1 MTEQPHSGAG
11 SAAEPADLA
20 PVISLFGH
28 RERTADD
35 VASAQETPS
44 WHPAWVADPLERAE
58 DDDEAV
64 EAAERALI
72 KRLRAR
78 QLSCREARG
87 FLAEQEIAG
96 DAIDRIMDVC
106 VARGYLDDMRL
117 AEQILHVGLDRKKQG
132 RRAISQAMT
141 ARGLPRDVVDEA
153 MAVLDEDDELE
164 RAHEF
169 ARTKARSLQNVER
182 DVALRRLM
190 GQLARRGFS
199 GAVVGTAA
207 RVALDELASP
217 QKVRFLE
224 S

>member
-11 SAAEPADLA
+11 SAAESADLA
-20 PVISLFGH
+20 PLIPLFGH

-35 VASAQETPS
+35 VAVAQETPS
-44 WHPAWVADPLERAE
+44 WHPAWVVDPLERAE
-58 DDDEAV
+58 DEAV
-64 EAAERALI
+64 ETAERALI
-72 KRLRAR
+72 KRLRTR

-87 FLAEQEIAG
+87 FLSEQEIAE

-153 MAVLDEDDELE
+153 MTVLDEDDELE
-164 RAHEF
+164 RAQEF

-182 DVALRRLM
+182 DAALRRLM

-207 RVALDELASP
+207 RAALDELTSP
-217 QKVRFLE
+217 RKVRFLE